1 MLDYNAVNGPF
12 GKVFTAALPYA
23 AQIALRNPDPATDP
37 ATIARMAN
45 VPMWSVSGSN
55 DGTSPPEAFNRK
67 LWRALAGDA
76 SYPSSSG
83 ADATRAGSS
92 LFHYTEDPGLGHDVW
107 SQNGGKQYRLLPD
120 GGPMYDW
127 LFAQTSP

>member
-1 MLDYNAVNGPF
+1 MIQRKTVRG
-12 GKVFTAALPYA
+12 
-23 AQIALRNPDPATDP
+23 DPAADMHADCGHLLAIHP
-37 ATIARMAN
+37 HAGAAWNSPGRVARA
-45 VPMWSVSGSN
+45 SASS
-55 DGTSPPEAFNRK
+55 T
-67 LWRALAGDA
+67 ALIM
-76 SYPSSSG
+76 PLSSG
-83 ADATRAGSS
+83 PKKAAAMSTYSVTATRAGTS